1 MGMVVRTNT
10 MALNAYRQL
19 GMNSSAVTKSLEK
32 LSSGFKINRAGDD
45 AAGLA
50 ISERMKAQIKGL
62 EAASSNSQDGISLV
76 QTAEGAL
83 NEVHDMLNRM
93 VELATKAANGVYTD
107 AQRGNY
113 ADEIEQLQSEINRI
127 ADSTNF
133 NSLPLLNG
141 KMGLNTNAFT
151 IGDIGAVAGQAATEG
166 TTQTLT
172 FGATAGTNY
181 HLGSATTAEVKPK
194 FSVNFAN
201 VTLKGTATAAGN
213 STISADYH

>member
-107 AQRGNY
+107 SQRGNY
-113 ADEIEQLQSEINRI
+113 ADEISQLQDEINRI

-133 NSLPLLNG
+133 N
-141 KMGLNTNAFT
+141 
-151 IGDIGAVAGQAATEG
+151 
-166 TTQTLT
+166 
-172 FGATAGTNY
+172 
-181 HLGSATTAEVKPK
+181 
-194 FSVNFAN
+194 
-201 VTLKGTATAAGN
+201 
-213 STISADYH
+213 